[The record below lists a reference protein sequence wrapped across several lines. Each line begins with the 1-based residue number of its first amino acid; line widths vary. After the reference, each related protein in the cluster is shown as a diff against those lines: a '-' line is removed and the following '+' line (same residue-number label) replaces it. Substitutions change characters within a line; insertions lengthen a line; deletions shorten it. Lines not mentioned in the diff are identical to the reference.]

1 MKKKWKE
8 SCYPILRLTILLT
21 VIKTMWRIS
30 GDNVDNQWR
39 DRYKR
44 STEHKENPE
53 LNLPKNGQLIF
64 EKRARAIQW

>member
-1 MKKKWKE
+1 
-8 SCYPILRLTILLT
+8 
-21 VIKTMWRIS
+21 MWRIS
-30 GDNVDNQWR
+30 GDNMDNQWR

-53 LNLPKNGQLIF
+53 LNLPKNGQLSF